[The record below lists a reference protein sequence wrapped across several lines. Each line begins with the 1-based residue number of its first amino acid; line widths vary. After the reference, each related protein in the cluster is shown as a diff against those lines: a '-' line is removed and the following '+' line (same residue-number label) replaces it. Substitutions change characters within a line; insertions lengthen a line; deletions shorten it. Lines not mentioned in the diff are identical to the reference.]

1 MNSLLDKINRTYS
14 MAKEMNCMV
23 GVPNRVRA
31 TFAHGKVREALV
43 KEVT

>member
-1 MNSLLDKINRTYS
+1 

-31 TFAHGKVREALV
+31 TFARGKVREALV